1 MGSDSKKDAHLD
13 VSSAGSVSRL
23 EVLEG
28 PSGRR
33 VRSEAESARI
43 AAERLLPGA
52 QVSEVARKHGA
63 TRWQIYD
70 WRRRFRQRGMLPPCE
85 ASPPAFA
92 PLVVERALEE
102 HQAPTIKVEIAIGDV
117 MLRTDTSIDADQL
130 SRVIRAARASR

>member
-1 MGSDSKKDAHLD
+1 MGLDSKKDVHLD
-13 VSSAGSVSRL
+13 GSSAGSVSRL

-33 VRSEAESARI
+33 MRSEAERARI
-43 AAERLLPGA
+43 VAESLLPGV

-85 ASPPAFA
+85 ASPADIRSAGRGTCFGGA
-92 PLVVERALEE
+92 SCSGD
-102 HQAPTIKVEIAIGDV
+102 QA
-117 MLRTDTSIDADQL
+117 
-130 SRVIRAARASR
+130 